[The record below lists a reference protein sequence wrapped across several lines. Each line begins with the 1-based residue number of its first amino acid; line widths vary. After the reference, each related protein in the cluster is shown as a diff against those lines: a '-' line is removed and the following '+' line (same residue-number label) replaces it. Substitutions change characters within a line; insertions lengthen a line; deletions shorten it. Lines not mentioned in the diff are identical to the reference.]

1 MPESLVHME
10 GPALVRDFAIIMAV
24 AGVAVVVF
32 RRLNQP
38 PILGYLIAGVIV
50 GPFTLPN
57 PPVTNQE
64 SIRLL
69 ADLGLVVLLFAV
81 GLELGWRRIRQVGMG
96 VLLIGTVEMLVMSSL
111 GYQVGQMMGWTAMES
126 VFLGA
131 ALSISSSAMLIKVL
145 ADTGQLKAGV
155 GRIVV
160 GILVVEDFVA
170 VVLLTVL
177 SGVGSTGSAEPQDI
191 GLLVLKI
198 GVFGVASLALGAIVV
213 PRLVGVVAS
222 FRSPETLMLMSLALC
237 FMLSLLGQMLGISA
251 AAGAFLIGA
260 VIGDTR
266 QSEQIT
272 HVISPIRDMF
282 GALFFVSIGML
293 VDIYLIKDYI
303 VSALIIAGVFI
314 VGKVFGA
321 SLGTFATGRSG
332 QMSLNVG
339 TRMGQVGEFS
349 LAIMKV
355 GTESNAIGAFIYQVL
370 VTAAAINSLVYPY
383 LARSGD
389 RIYRLIDRIG
399 PPLLKGYFGNI
410 SEALQTII
418 AGVRLDSE
426 FGHRVKRSAAV
437 VLLNSMIIVVLIGMG
452 TFAAE
457 TAPQIGNLTGLGE
470 RVVGFVVGFTTLV
483 LCIPPA
489 YAIWSS
495 LRGLADVVTT
505 HLIVRGRQWAMW
517 VPDILGAVIRDSVMV
532 FIVVIILLWSIPF
545 VFQLLSLGSLAIP
558 APFVVLAALAF
569 LGIRSLRRLHG
580 YLEETFESIFL
591 GEGATGPE
599 ASGVGRHGG
608 SALPYPPETTLR
620 ERGSGDGSPSLG
632 EDTQPPESEAAPR
645 LEAAVQ
651 SALLP
656 ITREQAES
664 IALSTASTD
673 HAPHCSHFR
682 GAEVQWRVK
691 EVVESGSYFRVTLE
705 FHSED
710 GSSTNAG
717 LEQIHVDGHGNVAL
731 RHVTHWHETAPR
743 RVPSI
748 LMYAGTILVVAI
760 VAAVLGFAVAFIGLG
775 NQDGELTDQAT
786 EIEEVQPDSAESVIE
801 PDGGAQS
808 SRKPDGDGEFGGG
821 VAASSKH
828 GHRAAH
834 RARLPAATYS

>member
-1 MPESLVHME
+1 ME
-10 GPALVRDFAIIMAV
+10 GSALVRDFAIIMAV

-32 RRLNQP
+32 RRFNQP

-131 ALSISSSAMLIKVL
+131 ALAISSSAMLIKVL
-145 ADTGQLKAGV
+145 ADAGQLKAGV

-170 VVLLTVL
+170 VILLTVL
-177 SGVGSTGSAEPQDI
+177 SGVASTGSAEPQDI

-198 GVFGVASLALGAIVV
+198 GVFGVASLALGAIIV
-213 PRLVGVVAS
+213 PRIVGIVAS
-222 FRSPETLMLMSLALC
+222 YRSPETLMLTSLALC
-237 FMLSLLGQMLGISA
+237 FLLSLFGQMLGISA

-266 QSEQIT
+266 QSEQIS

-293 VDIYLIKDYI
+293 VDIYLIKDHLL
-303 VSALIIAGVFI
+303 SATIIAGVFI

-332 QMSLNVG
+332 QISLNVG

-355 GTESNAIGAFIYQVL
+355 GVESNAIGAFIYQVL
-370 VTAAAINSLVYPY
+370 VAAAAMNSLIYPY

-389 RIYRLIDRIG
+389 RIFSLIDRVG
-399 PPLLKGYFGNI
+399 PPMLKRYFSNI
-410 SEALQTII
+410 SEAIQTIT

-457 TAPQIGNLTGLGE
+457 TAPQIGKLIGLSEMGSGVRCRFHHAGVLHSARLCHMVEHTRTGGRRDNSPDRAGPAVGDVGTGYPWFRYPGLRDGLYRGHPWTVVNSV
-470 RVVGFVVGFTTLV
+470 RV
-483 LCIPPA
+483 
-489 YAIWSS
+489 
-495 LRGLADVVTT
+495 
-505 HLIVRGRQWAMW
+505 
-517 VPDILGAVIRDSVMV
+517 
-532 FIVVIILLWSIPF
+532 
-545 VFQLLSLGSLAIP
+545 P
-558 APFVVLAALAF
+558 AP
-569 LGIRSLRRLHG
+569 I
-580 YLEETFESIFL
+580 
-591 GEGATGPE
+591 
-599 ASGVGRHGG
+599 
-608 SALPYPPETTLR
+608 
-620 ERGSGDGSPSLG
+620 
-632 EDTQPPESEAAPR
+632 
-645 LEAAVQ
+645 
-651 SALLP
+651 
-656 ITREQAES
+656 
-664 IALSTASTD
+664 
-673 HAPHCSHFR
+673 
-682 GAEVQWRVK
+682 
-691 EVVESGSYFRVTLE
+691 
-705 FHSED
+705 
-710 GSSTNAG
+710 AG
-717 LEQIHVDGHGNVAL
+717 LSGNTSPVCSA
-731 RHVTHWHETAPR
+731 R
-743 RVPSI
+743 RAR
-748 LMYAGTILVVAI
+748 L
-760 VAAVLGFAVAFIGLG
+760 LG
-775 NQDGELTDQAT
+775 NQVFPT
-786 EIEEVQPDSAESVIE
+786 P
-801 PDGGAQS
+801 
-808 SRKPDGDGEFGGG
+808 
-821 VAASSKH
+821 
-828 GHRAAH
+828 
-834 RARLPAATYS
+834 ARVSGRDIREDFPGR

>member
-32 RRLNQP
+32 RKLNQP

-57 PPVTNQE
+57 PPVANQE

-131 ALSISSSAMLIKVL
+131 ALAISSSAMLIKVL

-170 VVLLTVL
+170 VILLTVL
-177 SGVGSTGSAEPQDI
+177 SGVGSTGGAEPQDI

-198 GVFGVASLALGAIVV
+198 GVFGVASLAFGALVV

-222 FRSPETLMLMSLALC
+222 FRSPETLLLTSLALC

-266 QSEQIT
+266 HSEQIT

-293 VDIYLIKDYI
+293 VDIYLIKDYL
-303 VSALIIAGVFI
+303 VSALIITGVFI

-332 QMSLNVG
+332 QLSLNVG

-355 GTESNAIGAFIYQVL
+355 GVESNAIGAFIYQVL
-370 VTAAAINSLVYPY
+370 VAAAAVNSLVYPY

-389 RIYRLIDRIG
+389 RLYRLMDRLG
-399 PPLLKGYFGNI
+399 PPLLKGYFANI

-418 AGVRLDSE
+418 AGVRLDNE
-426 FGHRVKRSAAV
+426 FGYRVKRSAAV
-437 VLLNSMIIVVLIGMG
+437 VLLNSMIIVMLIGVG

-470 RVVGFVVGFTTLV
+470 RLVGFVVGFTTLV
-483 LCIPPA
+483 FCIPPA
-489 YAIWSS
+489 YAIWTS

-505 HLIVRGRQWAMW
+505 HLIVRRRQWTMW

-580 YLEETFESIFL
+580 HLEETFERIFL
-591 GEGATGPE
+591 GEDAAGAEAGSAAQGRGAPLSQPAATMDEHAYRAGSPRSSDSTDSTGPGT
-599 ASGVGRHGG
+599 A
-608 SALPYPPETTLR
+608 
-620 ERGSGDGSPSLG
+620 PSTG
-632 EDTQPPESEAAPR
+632 
-645 LEAAVQ
+645 AAVQ

-656 ITREQAES
+656 ITKEQAES
-664 IALSTASTD
+664 IALSTASEG
-673 HAPHCSHFR
+673 HAPYCSHLKSS
-682 GAEVQWRVK
+682 EVQWRVK
-691 EVVESGSYFRVTLE
+691 EVVESGGYFHVTVELN
-705 FHSED
+705 SED
-710 GSSTNAG
+710 DSKTSAG
-717 LEQIHVDGHGNVAL
+717 LEQIHVDGYGNVTL

-743 RVPSI
+743 RAPSI
-748 LMYAGTILVVAI
+748 LMYAGTVLVVAV

-775 NQDGELTDQAT
+775 NQDAGLADQAT
-786 EIEEVQPDSAESVIE
+786 GIEEVQLDSAESAIE
-801 PDGGAQS
+801 SEAGVQS
-808 SRKPDGDGEFGGG
+808 SRLFDAEGDQDGG
-821 VAASSKH
+821 VDSDVGVSELSP
-828 GHRAAH
+828 G
-834 RARLPAATYS
+834 SE

>member
-1 MPESLVHME
+1 MHME
-10 GPALVRDFAIIMAV
+10 GSALVRDFAIIMAV
-24 AGVAVVVF
+24 AGVAVVIF
-32 RRLNQP
+32 RKLNQP

-57 PPVTNQE
+57 PPVANQE

-96 VLLIGTVEMLVMSSL
+96 VLLIGTVEMLVMTSL
-111 GYQVGQMMGWTAMES
+111 GYQVGQMMGWSAMES

-170 VVLLTVL
+170 VILLTVL
-177 SGVGSTGSAEPQDI
+177 SGVGSTGTAEPQDI
-191 GLLVLKI
+191 GLLVVKI
-198 GVFGVASLALGAIVV
+198 GIFGVASLALGAIIV
-213 PRLVGVVAS
+213 PRLVSVVAS
-222 FRSPETLMLMSLALC
+222 FRSPETLLLTSLALC

-303 VSALIIAGVFI
+303 ISALIITGVFI

-332 QMSLNVG
+332 QVSLNVG

-355 GTESNAIGAFIYQVL
+355 GVESNAIGAFIYQVL
-370 VTAAAINSLVYPY
+370 VVAAAINSLIYPY

-389 RIYRLIDRIG
+389 RIYRLIDGIG
-399 PPLLKGYFGNI
+399 PPWLKGYFANI

-437 VLLNSMIIVVLIGMG
+437 VLLNTMIIVVLIGVG

-483 LCIPPA
+483 FCIPPA

-532 FIVVIILLWSIPF
+532 FIVIIILLWSIPL

-580 YLEETFESIFL
+580 YLEETFERIFL
-591 GEGATGPE
+591 GEKPPGVDTSGAAANGRSVSPTAVE
-599 ASGVGRHGG
+599 AP
-608 SALPYPPETTLR
+608 LL
-620 ERGSGDGSPSLG
+620 ERGLWDGSPG
-632 EDTQPPESEAAPR
+632 PGGRIEANGPETASSTEV
-645 LEAAVQ
+645 AVQ
-651 SALLP
+651 STLLP
-656 ITREQAES
+656 ITREQAEA
-664 IALSTASTD
+664 IALTTASGG
-673 HAPHCSHFR
+673 HAPHCSHI
-682 GAEVQWRVK
+682 GSSEVQWRVK
-691 EVVESGSYFRVTLE
+691 EVVESGSYFHVTLE

-710 GSSTNAG
+710 DSKTNAG

-743 RVPSI
+743 RVPSF
-748 LMYAGTILVVAI
+748 LMYAGTVLI
-760 VAAVLGFAVAFIGLG
+760 VALVAAALGFAVAFIGMG
-775 NQDGELTDQAT
+775 GQDAAVTDGT
-786 EIEEVQPDSAESVIE
+786 TGIEEVQPDTAEGTIDS
-801 PDGGAQS
+801 DAGAQS
-808 SRKPDGDGEFGGG
+808 SRLIDPEGDLDAGGG
-821 VAASSKH
+821 TAESISEVNAA
-828 GHRAAH
+828 AE
-834 RARLPAATYS
+834 

>member
-10 GPALVRDFAIIMAV
+10 GSALVRDFAIIMAV
-24 AGVAVVVF
+24 AGIAVVVF

-131 ALSISSSAMLIKVL
+131 ALAISSSAMLIKVL
-145 ADTGQLKAGV
+145 ADTGQLRAGV

-170 VVLLTVL
+170 VILLTVL
-177 SGVGSTGSAEPQDI
+177 SGVGSTGTAEPQDI

-198 GVFGVASLALGAIVV
+198 GVFGVASLALGAIIV
-213 PRLVGVVAS
+213 PRLVAVVAS
-222 FRSPETLMLMSLALC
+222 FRSPETLLLMSLALC

-303 VSALIIAGVFI
+303 VSAMIITGVFI

-332 QMSLNVG
+332 QVSLNVG

-355 GTESNAIGAFIYQVL
+355 GVESNAIGAFIYQVL
-370 VTAAAINSLVYPY
+370 VTTAAINSLVYPY

-418 AGVRLDSE
+418 SGVRLDTE

-437 VLLNSMIIVVLIGMG
+437 VLLNAMIIVVLIGIG

-457 TAPQIGNLTGLGE
+457 IAPQIGNLTGLGE

-483 LCIPPA
+483 FCIPPA

-545 VFQLLSLGSLAIP
+545 VFQLLSLGTLAIP

-569 LGIRSLRRLHG
+569 LGIRSLRRLHR
-580 YLEETFESIFL
+580 YLEETFENIFL
-591 GEGATGPE
+591 GDSAKGIDATLAQPHGRSLPPNAPE
-599 ASGVGRHGG
+599 RASGKHGPG
-608 SALPYPPETTLR
+608 
-620 ERGSGDGSPSLG
+620 GDFADLSDS
-632 EDTQPPESEAAPR
+632 SEPTE
-645 LEAAVQ
+645 LEAEPGPAAAAQ
-651 SALLP
+651 SELLP
-656 ITREQAES
+656 ISRAQAES
-664 IALSTASTD
+664 IALRTASTD
-673 HAPHCSHFR
+673 YAPHCSHLR
-682 GAEVQWRVK
+682 GSEVQWRVK
-691 EVVESGSYFRVTLE
+691 EVVESNSYFQVILE
-705 FHSED
+705 FHSEGD
-710 GSSTNAG
+710 SKTNAG
-717 LEQIHVDGHGNVAL
+717 LEQIHLDGHGNVVL
-731 RHVTHWHETAPR
+731 RHVTHWHETVPR
-743 RVPSI
+743 RAPSF
-748 LMYAGTILVVAI
+748 LMYAGTVLVVAV
-760 VAAVLGFAVAFIGLG
+760 VAAVVGFAVAFFGLG
-775 NQDGELTDQAT
+775 NQGTAVTDQAT
-786 EIEEVQPDSAESVIE
+786 GAEEILPGAAESAKESDASVSE
-801 PDGGAQS
+801 LTPDA
-808 SRKPDGDGEFGGG
+808 E
-821 VAASSKH
+821 
-828 GHRAAH
+828 
-834 RARLPAATYS
+834 

>member
-1 MPESLVHME
+1 MPESLIHAE
-10 GPALVRDFAIIMAV
+10 GSALVRDFAIIMAV

-32 RRLNQP
+32 RKLNQP
-38 PILGYLIAGVIV
+38 PILGYLIAGVVV

-145 ADTGQLKAGV
+145 ADSGQLKADV

-170 VVLLTVL
+170 VILLTVL
-177 SGVGSTGSAEPQDI
+177 SGVASTGSAEPQDV

-198 GVFGVASLALGAIVV
+198 GVFGVASLALGAIIV
-213 PRLVGVVAS
+213 PRIVSVVAS
-222 FRSPETLMLMSLALC
+222 FRSPETLMLTSLALC
-237 FMLSLLGQMLGISA
+237 FVLSLFGQMLGISA

-266 QSEQIT
+266 QSEQIS

-293 VDIYLIKDYI
+293 VDIYLIKDHLL
-303 VSALIIAGVFI
+303 SATIIAGVFI

-332 QMSLNVG
+332 QISLNVG

-355 GTESNAIGAFIYQVL
+355 GVESNAIGAFIYQVL
-370 VTAAAINSLVYPY
+370 VAAAAVNSLVYPY
-383 LARSGD
+383 IARSGD
-389 RIYRLIDRIG
+389 RIFRLIDRVG
-399 PPLLKGYFGNI
+399 PPLLKGYFSNI

-426 FGHRVKRSAAV
+426 FGHRVKRSASV
-437 VLLNSMIIVVLIGMG
+437 VLLNSMIIVVLIGIG

-495 LRGLADVVTT
+495 IRGLADVVTT
-505 HLIVRGRQWAMW
+505 HLIVRGRQWTMW
-517 VPDILGAVIRDSVMV
+517 VPDILGSVIRDSVMV
-532 FIVVIILLWSIPF
+532 FIVVIIGLWSIPF
-545 VFQLLSLGSLAIP
+545 LFQLLSLGSLAIP

-580 YLEETFESIFL
+580 YLEDTFGKIFL
-591 GEGATGPE
+591 GEQSFEVTASDSSPDRAQIATAGLDSAPGPSVLREHATLERHQPQEGDAAPANTSLTADQHTGAT
-599 ASGVGRHGG
+599 R
-608 SALPYPPETTLR
+608 LPMAISR
-620 ERGSGDGSPSLG
+620 DR
-632 EDTQPPESEAAPR
+632 
-645 LEAAVQ
+645 
-651 SALLP
+651 
-656 ITREQAES
+656 AES
-664 IALSTASTD
+664 IALSAASRD
-673 HAPHCSHFR
+673 HSPHCSHFKSLE
-682 GAEVQWRVK
+682 AQWRVK
-691 EVVESGSYFRVTLE
+691 ETVESGGYFHITLE
-705 FHSED
+705 FHSSD
-710 GSSTNAG
+710 DSKMNAG
-717 LEQIHVDGHGNVAL
+717 LEEIHVDRVGNVAL
-731 RHVTHWHETAPR
+731 RHVTHWHETAPK
-743 RVPSI
+743 RVPSV
-748 LMYAGTILVVAI
+748 LMYAGTVLAVAI
-760 VAAVLGFAVAFIGLG
+760 VAAAVGFAVAFVGFV
-775 NQDGELTDQAT
+775 DGAEDGGDQAT
-786 EIEEVQPDSAESVIE
+786 EIEETQLESIDSAITPES
-801 PDGGAQS
+801 GAQS
-808 SRKPDGDGEFGGG
+808 WLSGQEHDPDPVQ
-821 VAASSKH
+821 VANTGLSELNPS
-828 GHRAAH
+828 
-834 RARLPAATYS
+834 PE

>member
-1 MPESLVHME
+1 ME
-10 GPALVRDFAIIMAV
+10 GSSLVRDFAIIMAV

-32 RRLNQP
+32 RRFNQP

-131 ALSISSSAMLIKVL
+131 ALAISSSAMLIKVL
-145 ADTGQLKAGV
+145 ADAGQLKAGV

-170 VVLLTVL
+170 VILLTVL
-177 SGVGSTGSAEPQDI
+177 SGVASTGSAEPQDI

-198 GVFGVASLALGAIVV
+198 GVFGVASLALGAIIV
-213 PRLVGVVAS
+213 PRIVGIVAS
-222 FRSPETLMLMSLALC
+222 YRSPETLMLTSLALC
-237 FMLSLLGQMLGISA
+237 FLLSLFGQMLGISA

-266 QSEQIT
+266 QSEQIS

-293 VDIYLIKDYI
+293 VDIYLIKDHLL
-303 VSALIIAGVFI
+303 SATIIAGVFI

-332 QMSLNVG
+332 QISLNVG

-355 GTESNAIGAFIYQVL
+355 GVESNAIGAFIYQVL
-370 VTAAAINSLVYPY
+370 VAAAAMNSLIYPY

-389 RIYRLIDRIG
+389 RIFSLIDRVG
-399 PPLLKGYFGNI
+399 PPMLKRYFSNI
-410 SEALQTII
+410 SEAIQTIT

-457 TAPQIGNLTGLGE
+457 TAPEIGKLIGLSE

-483 LCIPPA
+483 FCIPPA
-489 YAIWSS
+489 FAIWSS
-495 LRGLADVVTT
+495 IRGLADVVTT

-517 VPDILGAVIRDSVMV
+517 VPDILGSVIRDSVMV
-532 FIVVIILLWSIPF
+532 FIVVILGLWSIPF

-569 LGIRSLRRLHG
+569 LGIRSFRRLHG
-580 YLEETFESIFL
+580 YLEETFGRIFL
-591 GEGATGPE
+591 GDDGDRAE
-599 ASGVGRHGG
+599 ASKAMPNGRSVPM
-608 SALPYPPETTLR
+608 SALEAPLWEHDVEVDPSAS
-620 ERGSGDGSPSLG
+620 RGVVGMTATAQASTPVS
-632 EDTQPPESEAAPR
+632 
-645 LEAAVQ
+645 AVQ
-651 SALLP
+651 SKLVP

-664 IALSTASTD
+664 IALRTASGDRT
-673 HAPHCSHFR
+673 PHCSHLKNSD
-682 GAEVQWRVK
+682 VQWCVK
-691 EVVESGSYFRVTLE
+691 DAVESRGYFHITLE
-705 FHSED
+705 FNSED
-710 GSSTNAG
+710 DTNRNAG
-717 LEQIHVDGHGNVAL
+717 LEEIHVDSLGNVAL
-731 RHVTHWHETAPR
+731 RHVTHWHETAPK
-743 RVPSI
+743 RVSSVLI
-748 LMYAGTILVVAI
+748 YAGTVLVVAL
-760 VAAVLGFAVAFIGLG
+760 VAAALGFAVAFVGWG
-775 NQDGELTDQAT
+775 NQEAELPDQAVG
-786 EIEEVQPDSAESVIE
+786 IEEELPGSAASDIVSINNGQSSWSIGAES
-801 PDGGAQS
+801 
-808 SRKPDGDGEFGGG
+808 DGD
-821 VAASSKH
+821 AAYGTDDRVSE
-828 GHRAAH
+828 
-834 RARLPAATYS
+834 LIPVP

>member
-10 GPALVRDFAIIMAV
+10 GSGLVRDFAIIMAV

-32 RRLNQP
+32 RKLNQP

-131 ALSISSSAMLIKVL
+131 ALAISSSAMLIKVL

-170 VVLLTVL
+170 VILLTVL

-198 GVFGVASLALGAIVV
+198 GVFGAASLALGAIIV

-222 FRSPETLMLMSLALC
+222 FRSPETLLLTSLALC
-237 FMLSLLGQMLGISA
+237 FVLSLLGQMLGISA

-293 VDIYLIKDYI
+293 VDIYLIKDYL
-303 VSALIIAGVFI
+303 VSALIITGVFI

-355 GTESNAIGAFIYQVL
+355 GVESNAIGAFIYQVL
-370 VTAAAINSLVYPY
+370 VAAAAINSLVYPY

-426 FGHRVKRSAAV
+426 FGYRVKRSAAV
-437 VLLNSMIIVVLIGMG
+437 VLLNSMIIVVLIGVG

-483 LCIPPA
+483 FCIPPA
-489 YAIWSS
+489 YTIWSS

-580 YLEETFESIFL
+580 YLEETFGRIFL
-591 GEGATGPE
+591 GEEAEGAGGATPHGRSVPMSQPGATNDEHAHLAGSHRASEGISSRVQGTPPTPE
-599 ASGVGRHGG
+599 A
-608 SALPYPPETTLR
+608 AI
-620 ERGSGDGSPSLG
+620 
-632 EDTQPPESEAAPR
+632 
-645 LEAAVQ
+645 Q

-673 HAPHCSHFR
+673 HAPHCSQLR
-682 GAEVQWRVK
+682 GADVQWRVK
-691 EVVESGSYFRVTLE
+691 DVAESGSYFHVTLE
-705 FHSED
+705 FSSED
-710 GSSTNAG
+710 DARTNAG
-717 LEQIHVDGHGNVAL
+717 MEQIHVDGFGNVAL

-748 LMYAGTILVVAI
+748 LMYAGTVLVVAV
-760 VAAVLGFAVAFIGLG
+760 VAAILGFAVALVGLG
-775 NQDGELTDQAT
+775 NEDAVIADQASGVE
-786 EIEEVQPDSAESVIE
+786 EILPDSVEDGTSSEAGAEASQLFDAE
-801 PDGGAQS
+801 GGQDDGFEVDVGVSELSPGA
-808 SRKPDGDGEFGGG
+808 E
-821 VAASSKH
+821 
-828 GHRAAH
+828 
-834 RARLPAATYS
+834 